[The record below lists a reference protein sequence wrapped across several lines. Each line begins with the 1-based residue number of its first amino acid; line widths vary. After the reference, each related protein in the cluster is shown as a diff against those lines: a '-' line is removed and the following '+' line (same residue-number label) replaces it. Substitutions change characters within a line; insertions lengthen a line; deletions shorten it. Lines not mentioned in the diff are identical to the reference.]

1 MKPMSTAEVKATYRN
16 IFANEVA
23 RCDMF
28 LELAY
33 EFAHEEGLTDD
44 IRDLISKWELERE
57 IWQSGLDEFDA

>member
-1 MKPMSTAEVKATYRN
+1 MEPMNTAEVKIRYRN

-33 EFAHEEGLTDD
+33 EFAKEEGLTDD
-44 IRDLISKWELERE
+44 IRELISKWELERE
-57 IWQSGLDEFDA
+57 IWQNGLNEFDA

>member
-1 MKPMSTAEVKATYRN
+1 MKPMSTAEVTATYRN

-33 EFAHEEGLTDD
+33 EFANEEGLTDD
-44 IRDLISKWELERE
+44 IRELISKWELERE